1 MRMTFTY
8 WWKVV
13 LDQFLHQFHW
23 ANIYFRTKKIP
34 KKCSD
39 LILNLFTRFDGTLT
53 LIGKFLVHEVSR
65 FLEKSSRPLNVDE
78 FSSYQSSSW
87 LGNWN
92 FETNWGIFWIRS
104 DPENLNLREI
114 FGWVFQDLPILV
126 NIVKTGRLT
135 WFRTKY
141 VMKWYVWK
149 KHKWFSILGFWKWII
164 PSLSQSFRIPRLS
177 CSAQQLNEFR
187 LWNQNSFGVNFQKA
201 ISIRFYGVSH
211 DIHMKI
217 WTYCSSNVTEFSNN
231 RFKSRR
237 NPFSNR

>member
-23 ANIYFRTKKIP
+23 ANIYFRTQKP
-34 KKCSD
+34 KKVLRSYFEFVH
-39 LILNLFTRFDGTLT
+39 LARWNLNPHWRISGAW
-53 LIGKFLVHEVSR
+53 GK
-65 FLEKSSRPLNVDE
+65 PI
-78 FSSYQSSSW
+78 SYQSSSW

-92 FETNWGIFWIRS
+92 LETNWGIFWIRS
-104 DPENLNLREI
+104 DPGNLNLR
-114 FGWVFQDLPILV
+114 VFFLV
-126 NIVKTGRLT
+126 KIVKTGRLT

-211 DIHMKI
+211 DILMKI